1 MQNVLYVCP
10 DMQRQKLAEPFTP
23 MWKGGVHVVD
33 LVQFIAVEDKKDHG
47 LITYLSVRNGKHSKV
62 RPSSA

>member
-23 MWKGGVHVVD
+23 MWKSGVHVVD
-33 LVQFIAVEDKKDHG
+33 LVQFIAVEDKKRSWIDYL
-47 LITYLSVRNGKHSKV
+47 LIC
-62 RPSSA
+62 